1 MSTATLPADVR
12 TTLAAAALEPWASL
26 RIVAD
31 ACEEAGD
38 PARAAG
44 YRWLAGLRKFPAGDR
59 GLWWWMPPRVPGS
72 GPGEPIDPELP
83 GSASARLPYMMGL
96 KVRDRCRPVIGR
108 HAGEFDSIADA
119 WDAAAAAA
127 GEWLAEPEDQREIPF

>member
-1 MSTATLPADVR
+1 MSTATLPADVC
-12 TTLAAAALEPWASL
+12 LALAGASAEPWASL
-26 RIVAD
+26 LIVAD

-38 PARAAG
+38 VTRAAG
-44 YRWLAGLRKFPAGDR
+44 YRW
-59 GLWWWMPPRVPGS
+59 LWWWMPPRVPGC
-72 GPGEPIDPELP
+72 GPGEPVDPWHP

-96 KVRDRCRPVIGR
+96 KIRDRCRPVIGR

-127 GEWLAEPEDQREIPF
+127 GERLAEPEDQREIPF